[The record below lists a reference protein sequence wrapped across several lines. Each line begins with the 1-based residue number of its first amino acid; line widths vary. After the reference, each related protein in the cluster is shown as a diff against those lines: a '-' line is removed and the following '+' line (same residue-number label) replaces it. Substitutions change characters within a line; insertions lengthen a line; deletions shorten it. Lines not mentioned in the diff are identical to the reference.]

1 MARLSSIGEAI
12 DPSIREQLTAP
23 KARMFAQALRQWA
36 CLFPQRSD
44 VDAAQG
50 VRHDGDGISLSQGP
64 SFIHAGRL
72 EGVLEPDPESPD
84 GEYPPEYRFKML
96 ARSRRNAG
104 VFSPAFMQMVAMHQ

>member
-1 MARLSSIGEAI
+1 
-12 DPSIREQLTAP
+12 
-23 KARMFAQALRQWA
+23 MFAQALRQWA

-50 VRHDGDGISLSQGP
+50 QKYDWDGNSQER

-72 EGVLEPDPESPD
+72 EGVLELDPESAD
-84 GEYPPEYRFKML
+84 GEYPPTEYRFKML

>member
-1 MARLSSIGEAI
+1 
-12 DPSIREQLTAP
+12 
-23 KARMFAQALRQWA
+23 MFAQALRQWA

-50 VRHDGDGISLSQGP
+50 QKYDWDGNLPQEP

-72 EGVLEPDPESPD
+72 EGVLELDPESAD
-84 GEYPPEYRFKML
+84 GEYPPTEYRFKML

>member
-1 MARLSSIGEAI
+1 
-12 DPSIREQLTAP
+12 
-23 KARMFAQALRQWA
+23 MFAQALRQWA

-50 VRHDGDGISLSQGP
+50 HKYDGDGIYLSQWP

-72 EGVLEPDPESPD
+72 EGVLELDPESAD
-84 GEYPPEYRFKML
+84 GEYPPTEYRFKML

>member
-1 MARLSSIGEAI
+1 
-12 DPSIREQLTAP
+12 
-23 KARMFAQALRQWA
+23 MFAQALRQWA

-50 VRHDGDGISLSQGP
+50 HKYDGDGIYLSQWP

-72 EGVLEPDPESPD
+72 EGVLEPDPESTD
-84 GEYPPEYRFKML
+84 GECPPRYPPEYRFKML

-104 VFSPAFMQMVAMHQ
+104 IFSPAFMQMAAMHQ

>member
-1 MARLSSIGEAI
+1 
-12 DPSIREQLTAP
+12 
-23 KARMFAQALRQWA
+23 MFAQALRQWA

-50 VRHDGDGISLSQGP
+50 HKYDWDGNSQEP

-72 EGVLEPDPESPD
+72 EGVLEPNPESTNREPHP
-84 GEYPPEYRFKML
+84 EYGYHPQYRFKML

-104 VFSPAFMQMVAMHQ
+104 VFSPAFMQMAAMHQ